1 MNITRLQV
9 AGFRNL
15 EPGEIVPSNGI
26 NIIYGKNAQG
36 KTNLL
41 EAMWLFTGGKSFR
54 GAKDSEL
61 VRFSEERAQL
71 NLEFFS
77 EERAQ
82 KAEIVIQNGKRRAV
96 LNGIEKNSA
105 SSLVGRFCA
114 VIFSPDHLSLI
125 KEGPSNRR
133 NFIDTALCQSK
144 PSYVGLLHQYQRTL
158 QQRNAL
164 LKDIPRHSE
173 LLDTLEIW
181 DDKLSRYGGEIM
193 RQRYQYILRLEEPAK
208 EIYSGISQNQE
219 VFGAKYQC
227 GVSVAMNSPES
238 FEKSLLD
245 QLKNFR
251 KEDIFFGFTTAGPH
265 RDDMEVTINGV
276 SARNFASQGQQ
287 RSIVLAL
294 KLAEAEL
301 LSQKIGENP
310 VVFLDDVM
318 SELDAERQDYL
329 MNHLYQKQVFIT
341 CCEPESVKR
350 LNEGA
355 KFRMQNGV
363 LTQQ

>member
-1 MNITRLQV
+1 MKITRLQYE
-9 AGFRNL
+9 GYRNL
-15 EPGEIVPSNGI
+15 EPGEIVPVDGI
-26 NIIYGKNAQG
+26 NVIYGKNAQG

-61 VRFSEERAQL
+61 IRFSGESAKL
-71 NLEFFS
+71 SLEFFS
-77 EERAQ
+77 EERGQ
-82 KAEIVIQNGKRRAV
+82 KAEIVIQNGKRSAV
-96 LNGIEKNSA
+96 LNGVEKKSA
-105 SSLVGRFCA
+105 SSLVGKFCA
-114 VIFSPDHLSLI
+114 VIFSPEHLSLV

-181 DDKLSRYGGEIM
+181 DDKLSRYGGEMM
-193 RQRYQYILRLEEPAK
+193 RQRYQYICRLEGPAK

-219 VFGAKYQC
+219 IFGAKYQC
-227 GVSVAMNSPES
+227 GASVALGDPENYS
-238 FEKSLLD
+238 AALLE
-245 QLKNFR
+245 QLKNSR
-251 KEDIFFGFTTAGPH
+251 REDILSGFTTAGPH
-265 RDDMEVTINGV
+265 RDDMEVTINGI
-276 SARNFASQGQQ
+276 SARSFASQGQQ

-301 LSQKIGENP
+301 LSQKTAENP

-329 MNHLYQKQVFIT
+329 MNHLEQKQVFIT

-355 KFRMQNGV
+355 KFRMKNGV

>member
-26 NIIYGKNAQG
+26 NIVYGKNAQG

-144 PSYVGLLHQYQRTL
+144 PSYVCLLYT
-158 QQRNAL
+158 
-164 LKDIPRHSE
+164 SY
-173 LLDTLEIW
+173 
-181 DDKLSRYGGEIM
+181 SR
-193 RQRYQYILRLEEPAK
+193 R
-208 EIYSGISQNQE
+208 
-219 VFGAKYQC
+219 
-227 GVSVAMNSPES
+227 
-238 FEKSLLD
+238 
-245 QLKNFR
+245 
-251 KEDIFFGFTTAGPH
+251 
-265 RDDMEVTINGV
+265 
-276 SARNFASQGQQ
+276 
-287 RSIVLAL
+287 
-294 KLAEAEL
+294 
-301 LSQKIGENP
+301 
-310 VVFLDDVM
+310 
-318 SELDAERQDYL
+318 
-329 MNHLYQKQVFIT
+329 
-341 CCEPESVKR
+341 
-350 LNEGA
+350 
-355 KFRMQNGV
+355 
-363 LTQQ
+363 